1 MPEFFLFFKHSFLLL
16 RKLSDVM
23 KTRLYILASLAAAL
37 ILAGCNG
44 TEGNGPVHLPSGPKP
59 EPENPEGEPT
69 PGNPSSTTPE
79 AVTVGKTLP
88 AWTEGC
94 LDIHHINTGRGE
106 SAFYILP
113 DGTTMLIDA
122 AGSLLSKNAEKPP
135 TPSKPNDQITSGAV
149 IIDYVKA
156 YMPEVCK
163 GTLDYMLLS
172 HFHGDHMGSWSTS
185 VPKHAGGFYM
195 NGYTEVGA
203 EIPVAKFLDRG
214 TRTNRK
220 ASDMIDSGGQGNYDT
235 FLAWAKK
242 TNASMDERFIA
253 GRNDQIVLTHT
264 PEKYSTF
271 SVRNIAANGDV
282 WTGSGSTAISQM
294 PAADELLSWSADKS
308 AALPYENTLSCVMT
322 ISYGSFDYFCGGDI
336 QYNGRSSY
344 GYKDIEAPIS
354 KVVKQVEV
362 MKASHHGTA
371 NTNGTEILGAL
382 KPDAIIIPVWR
393 NVQPNPD
400 TIKRMYKA
408 NSNCNIFTTNL
419 TDDNKVNLADY
430 LSKFKGTQGH
440 MVVRVHPGGNKYYIY
455 VLGDDDLNRT
465 VKNIYGPYNCK

>member
-1 MPEFFLFFKHSFLLL
+1 
-16 RKLSDVM
+16 M
-23 KTRLYILASLAAAL
+23 KKRLYTLASLAAAL

-79 AVTVGKTLP
+79 TVTVGKTLP

-122 AGSLLSKNAEKPP
+122 AGSLLKTSDKPP
-135 TPSKPNDQITSGAV
+135 TPAKPNDQITSGAV

-185 VPKHAGGFYM
+185 VPKHAGGFHM

-220 ASDMIDSGGQGNYDT
+220 ASDMIDSGGQGNYDK
-235 FLAWAKK
+235 FIAWAKK

-294 PAADELLSWSADKS
+294 PAADELMSWGADKA

-344 GYKDIEAPIS
+344 GYKDIEMPIS
-354 KVVKQVEV
+354 KVVKKVEV

-371 NTNGTEILGAL
+371 NTNGKEILAAL
-382 KPDAIIIPVWR
+382 KPDAIIVPVWR
-393 NVQPNPD
+393 NVQPNPE
-400 TIKRMYKA
+400 TVKRMYDA
-408 NSNCNIFTTNL
+408 NSACNIFTTNL
-419 TDDNKVNLADY
+419 TDDNKALLSNY

-440 MVVRVHPGGNKYYIY
+440 VVVRVHPGGTKYYIY

-465 VKNIYGPYNCK
+465 VKKIYGPYNCK

>member
-1 MPEFFLFFKHSFLLL
+1 
-16 RKLSDVM
+16 M
-23 KTRLYILASLAAAL
+23 KKILATA
-37 ILAGCNG
+37 ILATLIGAIGC
-44 TEGNGPVHLPSGPKP
+44 TDTDGNGPVNL
-59 EPENPEGEPT
+59 
-69 PGNPSSTTPE
+69 PGNNSGNEPGQGEITTDEPNQ
-79 AVTVGKTLP
+79 VTVGQPLP

-122 AGSLLSKNAEKPP
+122 AGSLLKTSDKPP
-135 TPSKPNDQITSGAV
+135 TPAKPNDQITSGAV

-185 VPKHAGGFYM
+185 VPKHAGGFYV

-220 ASDMIDSGGQGNYDT
+220 ASDMIDSGGQGNYDK
-235 FLAWAKK
+235 FIAWAKK

-253 GRNDQIVLTHT
+253 GRNDQIVLKHNAGNYKNFT
-264 PEKYSTF
+264 
-271 SVRNIAANGDV
+271 VQNVAANGDV
-282 WTGSGSTAISQM
+282 WNGVGTTATSLM
-294 PAADELLSWSADKS
+294 PAADELLLFGQANKEPLE
-308 AALPYENTLSCVMT
+308 ALPYENTLSCVMT

-419 TDDNKVNLADY
+419 TDDNKALLSNY

-440 MVVRVHPGGNKYYIY
+440 VVVRVHPGGTKYYIY

-465 VKNIYGPYNCK
+465 VKKIYGPYNCK

>member
-1 MPEFFLFFKHSFLLL
+1 
-16 RKLSDVM
+16 M
-23 KTRLYILASLAAAL
+23 KKILATA
-37 ILAGCNG
+37 ILATLIGAIGC
-44 TEGNGPVHLPSGPKP
+44 TDTDGNGPVNL
-59 EPENPEGEPT
+59 
-69 PGNPSSTTPE
+69 PGNNSGNEPGQGEITTDEPNQ
-79 AVTVGKTLP
+79 VTVGQPLP

-106 SAFYILP
+106 SALYILP

-122 AGSLLSKNAEKPP
+122 AGSLLKTSDKPP
-135 TPSKPNDQITSGAV
+135 TPAKPNDQITSGAV

-220 ASDMIDSGGQGNYDT
+220 ASDMIDSGGQGNYDK
-235 FLAWAKK
+235 FIAWAKK

-253 GRNDQIVLTHT
+253 GRNDQIVLKHNAGNYKNFT
-264 PEKYSTF
+264 
-271 SVRNIAANGDV
+271 VQNVAANGDV
-282 WTGSGSTAISQM
+282 WNGVGTTATSLM
-294 PAADELLSWSADKS
+294 PAADELLLFGQANKEPLE
-308 AALPYENTLSCVMT
+308 ALPYENTLSCVMT

-419 TDDNKVNLADY
+419 TDDNKALLSNY

-440 MVVRVHPGGNKYYIY
+440 VVVRVHPGGTKYYIY

-465 VKNIYGPYNCK
+465 VKKIYGPYNCK

>member
-1 MPEFFLFFKHSFLLL
+1 MKGFLKITAAIA
-16 RKLSDVM
+16 LSG
-23 KTRLYILASLAAAL
+23 L
-37 ILAGCNG
+37 IGCEG
-44 TEGNGPVHLPSGPKP
+44 TDGNGPVNLPGKTNPSTPGTGGSG
-59 EPENPEGEPT
+59 GTSQTEPT
-69 PGNPSSTTPE
+69 E
-79 AVTVGKTLP
+79 VIVGKPLP
-88 AWTEGC
+88 VWTEGC

-106 SAFYILP
+106 SAFYIFP

-122 AGSLLSKNAEKPP
+122 AGSLLKTSDKPP
-135 TPSKPNDQITSGAV
+135 TPPKPNDQITSGAV
-149 IIDYVKA
+149 IIDYVKT

-220 ASDMIDSGGQGNYDT
+220 ASDMIDSGGQGNYDK
-235 FLAWAKK
+235 FIAWAKN

-253 GRNDQIVLTHT
+253 GRNDQIILKHNAGDY
-264 PEKYSTF
+264 KNF
-271 SVRNIAANGDV
+271 SVQNVAANGDV
-282 WTGSGSTAISQM
+282 WTGAGTSAISQM
-294 PAADELLSWSADKS
+294 PAADELLSWSDDKS

-344 GYKDIEAPIS
+344 GYKDIEMPIS
-354 KVVKQVEV
+354 KVVKKVEV

-371 NTNGTEILGAL
+371 NTNGKEILAAL
-382 KPDAIIIPVWR
+382 KPDAIIVPVWR
-393 NVQPNPD
+393 NVQPNPE
-400 TIKRMYKA
+400 TIKRMYTA

-419 TDDNKVNLADY
+419 TDDNKVTLGDY
-430 LSKFKGTQGH
+430 VSKFKGTQGH
-440 MVVRVHPGGNKYYIY
+440 VVVRVHPGGNKYYIY

-465 VKNIYGPYNCK
+465 VKKIEGPFTCK

>member
-1 MPEFFLFFKHSFLLL
+1 MDNHFYFYGNIRLQMIRF
-16 RKLSDVM
+16 M
-23 KTRLYILASLAAAL
+23 KIAAACA
-37 ILAGCNG
+37 ILGLVGCGG
-44 TEGNGPVHLPSGPKP
+44 TDGNGPVNIPSK
-59 EPENPEGEPT
+59 
-69 PGNPSSTTPE
+69 PGNGNNETGGNGGNGDNGGGTTSTSPID
-79 AVTVGKTLP
+79 VVVGQPLP

-122 AGSLLSKNAEKPP
+122 AGSLLKTSDKPP
-135 TPSKPNDQITSGAV
+135 TPAKPNDQITSGAV

-220 ASDMIDSGGQGNYDT
+220 ASDMIDSGGQGNYDK
-235 FLAWAKK
+235 FIAWAKN

-294 PAADELLSWSADKS
+294 PAADELLTYGQSGKPET

-344 GYKDIEAPIS
+344 GYKDIEMPIS
-354 KVVKQVEV
+354 KVVKKVEV

-371 NTNGTEILGAL
+371 NTNGKEILAAL

-400 TIKRMYKA
+400 TVKRMYDA
-408 NSNCNIFTTNL
+408 NSGCNIFTTNL
-419 TDDNKVNLADY
+419 TDDNKALLSNY

-440 MVVRVHPGGNKYYIY
+440 VVVRVHPGGTKYYIY

-465 VKNIYGPYNCK
+465 VKKIHGPYTCE

>member
-1 MPEFFLFFKHSFLLL
+1 
-16 RKLSDVM
+16 M
-23 KTRLYILASLAAAL
+23 KKRLYTLASLAAAL

-79 AVTVGKTLP
+79 TVTVGKTLP

-122 AGSLLSKNAEKPP
+122 AGSLLKTSDKPP
-135 TPSKPNDQITSGAV
+135 TPAKPNDQITSGAV

-220 ASDMIDSGGQGNYDT
+220 ASDMIDSGGQGNYDK
-235 FLAWAKK
+235 FIAWAKK

-294 PAADELLSWSADKS
+294 PAADELLSWSEDKS

-344 GYKDIEAPIS
+344 GYKDIEMPIS
-354 KVVKQVEV
+354 KVVKKVEV

-371 NTNGTEILGAL
+371 NTNGKEILAAL
-382 KPDAIIIPVWR
+382 KPDAIIVPVWR

-400 TIKRMYKA
+400 TVERMYDA
-408 NSNCNIFTTNL
+408 NSACNIFTTNL
-419 TDDNKVNLADY
+419 TDDNKVLLSKY

-440 MVVRVHPGGNKYYIY
+440 VVVRVHPGGTKYYIY

-465 VKNIYGPYNCK
+465 VKKIYGPYNCK

>member
-1 MPEFFLFFKHSFLLL
+1 MKGFLKITAAIA
-16 RKLSDVM
+16 LSG
-23 KTRLYILASLAAAL
+23 L
-37 ILAGCNG
+37 IGCEG
-44 TEGNGPVHLPSGPKP
+44 TDGNGPVNLPGKTNPSTPGTGGSG
-59 EPENPEGEPT
+59 GTSQTEPT
-69 PGNPSSTTPE
+69 E
-79 AVTVGKTLP
+79 VIVGKPLP
-88 AWTEGC
+88 LWTEGC

-122 AGSLLSKNAEKPP
+122 AGSLLKTSDKPP
-135 TPSKPNDQITSGAV
+135 TPAKPNDQITSGAV

-220 ASDMIDSGGQGNYDT
+220 ASDMIDSGGQGNYDK
-235 FLAWAKK
+235 FIAWAKK

-253 GRNDQIVLTHT
+253 GRNDQIVLKHNAGDY
-264 PEKYSTF
+264 KNF
-271 SVRNIAANGDV
+271 SVQNVAANGDV

-294 PAADELLSWSADKS
+294 PAADELLSWSDDKS

-344 GYKDIEAPIS
+344 GYKDIEMPIS
-354 KVVKQVEV
+354 KVVKKVEV

-371 NTNGTEILGAL
+371 NTNGKEILAAL

-400 TIKRMYKA
+400 TVKRMYDA
-408 NSNCNIFTTNL
+408 NSACNIFTTNL
-419 TDDNKVNLADY
+419 TDDNKALLSNY

-440 MVVRVHPGGNKYYIY
+440 VVVRVHPGGTKYYIY

-465 VKNIYGPYNCK
+465 VKKIYGPYNCK

>member
-1 MPEFFLFFKHSFLLL
+1 
-16 RKLSDVM
+16 M
-23 KTRLYILASLAAAL
+23 KKRLYTLASLAAAL

-79 AVTVGKTLP
+79 TVTVGKTLP

-106 SAFYILP
+106 SAFYIMP

-135 TPSKPNDQITSGAV
+135 TPSKPNEQITSGAV

-156 YMPEVCK
+156 YMPDKCN

-220 ASDMIDSGGQGNYDT
+220 ASDMIDSVGQGNYDT

-253 GRNDQIVLTHT
+253 GRNDQIVLKHNAGNYKNFT
-264 PEKYSTF
+264 
-271 SVRNIAANGDV
+271 VQNVAANGDV
-282 WTGSGSTAISQM
+282 WNGVGTTATSLM
-294 PAADELLSWSADKS
+294 PAADELLLFGQANKEPLE
-308 AALPYENTLSCVMT
+308 ALPYENTLSCVMT

-344 GYKDIEAPIS
+344 GYKDIEMPIS
-354 KVVKQVEV
+354 KVVKKVEV

-371 NTNGTEILGAL
+371 HTNGKEILAAL
-382 KPDAIIIPVWR
+382 KPDAIIVPVWR

-400 TIKRMYKA
+400 TVERMYDA
-408 NSNCNIFTTNL
+408 NSACNIFTTNL
-419 TDDNKVNLADY
+419 TDDNKALLSNY

-440 MVVRVHPGGNKYYIY
+440 VVVRVHPGGTKYYIY

-465 VKNIYGPYNCK
+465 VKKIYGPYNCK

>member
-1 MPEFFLFFKHSFLLL
+1 
-16 RKLSDVM
+16 M
-23 KTRLYILASLAAAL
+23 KKILATA
-37 ILAGCNG
+37 ILATLIGAIGC
-44 TEGNGPVHLPSGPKP
+44 TDTDGNGPVNL
-59 EPENPEGEPT
+59 
-69 PGNPSSTTPE
+69 PGNNSGNEPGQGEITTDEPNQ
-79 AVTVGKTLP
+79 VTVGQPLP

-122 AGSLLSKNAEKPP
+122 AGSLLKTSDKPP
-135 TPSKPNDQITSGAV
+135 TPAKPNDQITSGAV

-220 ASDMIDSGGQGNYDT
+220 ASDMIDSGGQGNYDK
-235 FLAWAKK
+235 FIAWAKK

-253 GRNDQIVLTHT
+253 GRNDQIVLKHNAGNYKNFT
-264 PEKYSTF
+264 
-271 SVRNIAANGDV
+271 VQNVAANGDV
-282 WTGSGSTAISQM
+282 WNGVGTTATSLM
-294 PAADELLSWSADKS
+294 PAADELLLFGQANKEPLE
-308 AALPYENTLSCVMT
+308 ALPYENTLSCVMT

-362 MKASHHGTA
+362 MKRQATMEPRTPTEQKSLARSSLTQSSSRSGETFSLIQTQSRECTRQTPTA
-371 NTNGTEILGAL
+371 TSSQRTLQTTTRHSSRIISPNSRAL
-382 KPDAIIIPVWR
+382 RD
-393 NVQPNPD
+393 
-400 TIKRMYKA
+400 M
-408 NSNCNIFTTNL
+408 L
-419 TDDNKVNLADY
+419 
-430 LSKFKGTQGH
+430 
-440 MVVRVHPGGNKYYIY
+440 
-455 VLGDDDLNRT
+455 
-465 VKNIYGPYNCK
+465 

>member
-1 MPEFFLFFKHSFLLL
+1 
-16 RKLSDVM
+16 M
-23 KTRLYILASLAAAL
+23 KTAFIVAVILGLTACS
-37 ILAGCNG
+37 G
-44 TEGNGPVHLPSGPKP
+44 TEGNGPVTLPGDKP
-59 EPENPEGEPT
+59 GEST
-69 PGNPSSTTPE
+69 GSADTTPDDPE
-79 AVTVGKTLP
+79 AAVVGQTLP
-88 AWTEGC
+88 AWSEGC

-106 SAFYILP
+106 SALYIFP

-122 AGSLLSKNAEKPP
+122 AGSLLSPNTEKPP

-220 ASDMIDSGGQGNYDT
+220 ASDMIDSGGQGNYDK
-235 FLAWAKK
+235 FIAWAKK
-242 TNASMDERFIA
+242 TNASIDERFIA
-253 GRNDQIVLTHT
+253 GRNDQIVLKHNAGDY
-264 PEKYSTF
+264 KNF
-271 SVRNIAANGDV
+271 SVQNVAANGDV
-282 WTGSGSTAISQM
+282 WTGAGTSAISQM
-294 PAADELLSWSADKS
+294 PAADELLSWGSDKE
-308 AALPYENTLSCVMT
+308 AELPYENTLSCVMT

-344 GYKDIEAPIS
+344 GYKDIEMPIS
-354 KVVKQVEV
+354 KVVKKVEV

-371 NTNGTEILGAL
+371 NTNGKEILASL
-382 KPDAIIIPVWR
+382 KPDAVIVPVWR
-393 NVQPNPD
+393 NVQPNPE
-400 TIKRMYKA
+400 TIERMYTA

-419 TDDNKVNLADY
+419 TDDNKVTLGDY
-430 LSKFKGTQGH
+430 VSKFKGTQGH
-440 MVVRVHPGGNKYYIY
+440 VVVRVHPGGRKYYIY
-455 VLGDDDLNRT
+455 VLGDDDLNRN
-465 VKNIYGPYNCK
+465 VKKIYGPYNCK

>member
-1 MPEFFLFFKHSFLLL
+1 
-16 RKLSDVM
+16 M
-23 KTRLYILASLAAAL
+23 KKILATA
-37 ILAGCNG
+37 ILATLLGAIGC
-44 TEGNGPVHLPSGPKP
+44 TDTDGNGPVNL
-59 EPENPEGEPT
+59 
-69 PGNPSSTTPE
+69 PGNNSGNEPGQGEITTDEPNQ
-79 AVTVGKTLP
+79 VTVGQPLP

-106 SAFYILP
+106 SALYILP

-122 AGSLLSKNAEKPP
+122 AGSLLSPNTEKPP
-135 TPSKPNDQITSGAV
+135 TPSKPNDNITSGAV

-220 ASDMIDSGGQGNYDT
+220 ASDMIDSGGQGNYDK
-235 FLAWAKK
+235 FIAWAKK

-253 GRNDQIVLTHT
+253 GRNDQIVLKHNAGNYKNFT
-264 PEKYSTF
+264 
-271 SVRNIAANGDV
+271 VQNVAANGDV
-282 WTGSGSTAISQM
+282 WNGVGTTATSLM
-294 PAADELLSWSADKS
+294 PAADELLLFGQANKEPLE
-308 AALPYENTLSCVMT
+308 ALPYENTLSCVMT

-419 TDDNKVNLADY
+419 TDDNKALLSNY

-440 MVVRVHPGGNKYYIY
+440 VVVRVHPGGTKYYIY

-465 VKNIYGPYNCK
+465 VKKIYGPYNCK

>member
-1 MPEFFLFFKHSFLLL
+1 MFKPF
-16 RKLSDVM
+16 K
-23 KTRLYILASLAAAL
+23 ILAVFA
-37 ILAGCNG
+37 IIGMVGC
-44 TEGNGPVHLPSGPKP
+44 TDTDGNGPVNIPGKSENNNSGSGDTDDSGNTTT
-59 EPENPEGEPT
+59 EPIAAT
-69 PGNPSSTTPE
+69 
-79 AVTVGKTLP
+79 AGKTLP

-122 AGSLLSKNAEKPP
+122 AGSLLKTSDKPP

-156 YMPEVCK
+156 YMPAKCN

-185 VPKHAGGFYM
+185 VKKHAGGFYM

-220 ASDMIDSGGQGNYDT
+220 ASDMIDSGGQGNYDK
-235 FLAWAKK
+235 FIAWAKK

-253 GRNDQIVLTHT
+253 GRDDQIVLTHA

-294 PAADELLSWSADKS
+294 PAADELMSWGADKE

-336 QYNGRSSY
+336 QYNGRSTY
-344 GYKDIEAPIS
+344 GYKDIELPIS
-354 KVVKQVEV
+354 KVVKKVEV
-362 MKASHHGTA
+362 MKASHHGTS
-371 NTNGTEILGAL
+371 NCNGTEILTAL
-382 KPDAIIIPVWR
+382 KPDAVVINVWR
-393 NVQPNPD
+393 NVQPNEA
-400 TIKRMYKA
+400 TIKRMYNA

-419 TDDNKVNLADY
+419 TDDNKVTLKDY
-430 LSKFKGTQGH
+430 LSKFKATQGH
-440 MVVRVHPGGNKYYIY
+440 IVVRVHPGGKKYYMY
-455 VLGDDDLNRT
+455 VLDDSNLNRT
-465 VKNIYGPYNCK
+465 VKTIYGPFTCK

>member
-1 MPEFFLFFKHSFLLL
+1 MKGFLKITAAIA
-16 RKLSDVM
+16 LSG
-23 KTRLYILASLAAAL
+23 L
-37 ILAGCNG
+37 IGCEG
-44 TEGNGPVHLPSGPKP
+44 TDGNGPVNLPGKTNPSTPGTGGSG
-59 EPENPEGEPT
+59 GTSQTEPT
-69 PGNPSSTTPE
+69 E
-79 AVTVGKTLP
+79 VIVGKPLP
-88 AWTEGC
+88 LWTEGC

-106 SAFYILP
+106 SAFYIFP

-122 AGSLLSKNAEKPP
+122 AGSLLKTSDKPP
-135 TPSKPNDQITSGAV
+135 TPAKPNDQITSGAV

-220 ASDMIDSGGQGNYDT
+220 ASDMIDSGGQGNYDK
-235 FLAWAKK
+235 FIAWAKK
-242 TNASMDERFIA
+242 TNASIDERFIA
-253 GRNDQIVLTHT
+253 GRNDQIVLKHNAGDY
-264 PEKYSTF
+264 KNF
-271 SVRNIAANGDV
+271 SVQNVAANGDV
-282 WTGSGSTAISQM
+282 WTGAGTSAISQM
-294 PAADELLSWSADKS
+294 PAADELLSWGSDKE
-308 AALPYENTLSCVMT
+308 AELPYENTLSCVMT

-344 GYKDIEAPIS
+344 GYKDIEMPIS
-354 KVVKQVEV
+354 KVVKKVEV

-371 NTNGTEILGAL
+371 NTNGKEILASL
-382 KPDAIIIPVWR
+382 KPDAVIVPVWR
-393 NVQPNPD
+393 NVQPNYD
-400 TIKRMYKA
+400 TITRMYAA

-419 TDDNKVNLADY
+419 TDDNRKTLSDY
-430 LSKFKGTQGH
+430 VSKFKATQGH
-440 MVVRVHPGGNKYYIY
+440 IVVRVLPDGKKYYIY
-455 VLGDDDLNRT
+455 VLGDDDLKRT
-465 VKNIYGPYNCK
+465 VKKIYEPYSCS

>member
-1 MPEFFLFFKHSFLLL
+1 
-16 RKLSDVM
+16 M
-23 KTRLYILASLAAAL
+23 KKILATA
-37 ILAGCNG
+37 ILATLIGAIGC
-44 TEGNGPVHLPSGPKP
+44 TDTDGNGSVNL
-59 EPENPEGEPT
+59 
-69 PGNPSSTTPE
+69 PGNNSGNEPGQGEITTDEPNQ
-79 AVTVGKTLP
+79 VTVGQPLP

-122 AGSLLSKNAEKPP
+122 AGSLLKTSDKPP
-135 TPSKPNDQITSGAV
+135 TPAKPNDQITSGAV

-185 VPKHAGGFYM
+185 VPKHAGGFYV

-220 ASDMIDSGGQGNYDT
+220 ASDMIDSGGQGNYDK
-235 FLAWAKK
+235 FIAWAKK

-253 GRNDQIVLTHT
+253 GRNDQIVLKHNAGNYKNFT
-264 PEKYSTF
+264 
-271 SVRNIAANGDV
+271 VQNVAANGDV
-282 WTGSGSTAISQM
+282 WNGVGTTATSLM
-294 PAADELLSWSADKS
+294 PAADELLLFGQANKEPLE
-308 AALPYENTLSCVMT
+308 ALPYENTLSCVMT

-419 TDDNKVNLADY
+419 TDDNKALLSNY

-440 MVVRVHPGGNKYYIY
+440 VVVRVHPGGTKYYIY

-465 VKNIYGPYNCK
+465 VKKIYGPYNCK

>member
-1 MPEFFLFFKHSFLLL
+1 MKGFLKITAAIA
-16 RKLSDVM
+16 LSG
-23 KTRLYILASLAAAL
+23 L
-37 ILAGCNG
+37 IGCEG
-44 TEGNGPVHLPSGPKP
+44 TDGNGPVNLPGKTNPSTPGTGGSG
-59 EPENPEGEPT
+59 GTSQTEPT
-69 PGNPSSTTPE
+69 E
-79 AVTVGKTLP
+79 VIVGKPLP
-88 AWTEGC
+88 VWTEGC

-106 SAFYILP
+106 SAFYIFP

-122 AGSLLSKNAEKPP
+122 AGSLLKTSDKPP
-135 TPSKPNDQITSGAV
+135 TPPKPNDQITSGAV

-220 ASDMIDSGGQGNYDT
+220 ASDMIDSGGQGNYDK
-235 FLAWAKK
+235 FIAWAKN

-253 GRNDQIVLTHT
+253 GRNDQIILKHNAGDY
-264 PEKYSTF
+264 KNF
-271 SVRNIAANGDV
+271 SVQNVAANGDV
-282 WTGSGSTAISQM
+282 WTGAGTSAISQM
-294 PAADELLSWSADKS
+294 PAADELLSWSDDKS

-344 GYKDIEAPIS
+344 GYKDIEMPIS
-354 KVVKQVEV
+354 KVVKKVEV

-371 NTNGTEILGAL
+371 NTNGKEILAAL
-382 KPDAIIIPVWR
+382 KPDAIIVPVWR
-393 NVQPNPD
+393 NVQPNPE
-400 TIKRMYKA
+400 TIKRMYTA

-419 TDDNKVNLADY
+419 TDDNKVTLGDY
-430 LSKFKGTQGH
+430 VSKFKGTQGH
-440 MVVRVHPGGNKYYIY
+440 VVVRVHPGGKKYYIY

-465 VKNIYGPYNCK
+465 VKKIYGPYNCK

>member
-1 MPEFFLFFKHSFLLL
+1 
-16 RKLSDVM
+16 M
-23 KTRLYILASLAAAL
+23 KKIHYTIAAFIAA
-37 ILAGCNG
+37 IGIAGCNG
-44 TEGNGPVHLPSGPKP
+44 TEGNGQINLPGKTDPD
-59 EPENPEGEPT
+59 NPGTGGSAGTSATEPT
-69 PGNPSSTTPE
+69 E
-79 AVTVGKTLP
+79 VVVGKPLP
-88 AWTEGC
+88 TWTDGC

-122 AGSLLSKNAEKPP
+122 AGSLLAKTADKPP
-135 TPSKPNDQITSGAV
+135 TPSKPNDNITSGAV
-149 IIDYVKA
+149 IIDYVKT
-156 YMPEVCK
+156 YMPKVCN

-220 ASDMIDSGGQGNYDT
+220 ADGMIDAGGHDNYYK
-235 FLAWAKK
+235 FLEWAKK
-242 TNASMDERFIA
+242 THASMEERFIA
-253 GRNDQIVLTHT
+253 GRNDQIVLKHNADSY
-264 PEKYSTF
+264 KNF
-271 SVRNIAANGDV
+271 SVQNVAANGDV
-282 WTGSGSTAISQM
+282 WNGTGTTATSLM
-294 PAADELLSWSADKS
+294 PSADELMSWGSDKE
-308 AALPYENTLSCVMT
+308 AALPAENTLSCVMT
-322 ISYGSFDYFCGGDI
+322 IKYGLFDYFCGGDI

-354 KVVKQVEV
+354 KVVKKVEV
-362 MKASHHGTA
+362 MKASHHGTS
-371 NTNGTEILGAL
+371 NTNGKEILAAL
-382 KPDAIIIPVWR
+382 TPDAIIIPVWR

-400 TIKRMYKA
+400 TIERMYNA
-408 NSNCNIFTTNL
+408 NSNCHIFTTNL
-419 TDDNKVNLADY
+419 TDDNKVNLSEH

-440 MVVRVHPGGNKYYIY
+440 VVVRVHPGGKKYYIY

-465 VKNIYGPYNCK
+465 VKKIHGPYTCK

>member
-1 MPEFFLFFKHSFLLL
+1 
-16 RKLSDVM
+16 M
-23 KTRLYILASLAAAL
+23 KKILATA
-37 ILAGCNG
+37 ILATLIGAIGC
-44 TEGNGPVHLPSGPKP
+44 TDTDGNGSVNL
-59 EPENPEGEPT
+59 
-69 PGNPSSTTPE
+69 PGNNSGNEPGQGEITTDEPNQ
-79 AVTVGKTLP
+79 VTVGQPLP

-122 AGSLLSKNAEKPP
+122 AGSLLKTSDKPP
-135 TPSKPNDQITSGAV
+135 TPAKPNDQITSGAV

-195 NGYTEVGA
+195 NGFTEVGA

-220 ASDMIDSGGQGNYDT
+220 ASDMIDSGGQGNYDK
-235 FLAWAKK
+235 FIAWAKK

-253 GRNDQIVLTHT
+253 GRNDQIVLKHNAGNYKNFT
-264 PEKYSTF
+264 
-271 SVRNIAANGDV
+271 VQNVAANGDV
-282 WTGSGSTAISQM
+282 WNGVGTTATSLM
-294 PAADELLSWSADKS
+294 PAADELLLFGQANKEPLE
-308 AALPYENTLSCVMT
+308 ALPYENTLSCVMT

-419 TDDNKVNLADY
+419 TDDNKALLSNY

-440 MVVRVHPGGNKYYIY
+440 VVVRVHPGGTKYYIY

-465 VKNIYGPYNCK
+465 VKKIYGPYNCK